1 MLNNVYPVVHRHVD
15 LRKVRSYKDRPDT
28 AAQERLGQEKSAIT
42 RLTDALRVLDL
53 EGEIALSGRWVRIR
67 GERFPVY
74 VAEEAWGAGYYT
86 WCDDPAER
94 AVEFYL
100 DPTEAIQAG
109 LQRAD

>member
-1 MLNNVYPVVHRHVD
+1 M
-15 LRKVRSYKDRPDT
+15 
-28 AAQERLGQEKSAIT
+28 
-42 RLTDALRVLDL
+42 
-53 EGEIALSGRWVRIR
+53 
-67 GERFPVY
+67 Y